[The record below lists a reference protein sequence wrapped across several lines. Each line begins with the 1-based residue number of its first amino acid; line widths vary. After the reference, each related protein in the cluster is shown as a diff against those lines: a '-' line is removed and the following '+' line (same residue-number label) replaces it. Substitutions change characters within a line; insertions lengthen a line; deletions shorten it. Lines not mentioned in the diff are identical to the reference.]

1 MKNIFRLL
9 LWVTVVTIPVI
20 SGYAQGK
27 GNLSGVVKDDMG
39 ETLPGAAIIVKGT
52 TQGTATDLNGAYT
65 LSGIPVGTCEIE
77 CNYLGYEPVT
87 KMINITANGTA
98 TANFV
103 LKQSAIALGDVVI
116 SAAVDGQQRALNQ
129 QKVADNMMQVLSADQ
144 MGRFP
149 DLDVSDALRRLSGVT
164 SDGKEV
170 QLRGTPANFTN
181 ININGEQIMSS
192 QEGGKRNESMD
203 VIPADILS
211 SMEVQK
217 TLLPSNDG
225 DAIAGVINMR
235 TGTARSLTPKF
246 SIDLGTG
253 YTFLR
258 EKADYNVKASYAQR
272 FFKTQKNDNGVL
284 GIRANYSYL
293 VNHNG
298 YDRLEAE
305 GWEPYELVDNKTG
318 ESVKEDVYVP
328 TDFRYRYQKGTS
340 TRHGASLAIDW
351 APTQYTKFVL
361 STMYNQRDNEGERYR
376 NRFRFRDN
384 GGKYYLMEDGSIG
397 SKRMRNI
404 TQVTASDEKI
414 KNLNINLDG
423 ESTIG
428 TWKID
433 GGLFY
438 SKSSRSYISEM
449 DGFQTPEWRA
459 TKKVNGQKLPDEVM
473 GTLTDMNSNKY
484 LSYNYIFEP
493 SGEKLGT
500 ASPDDI
506 SRYNL
511 YVVEN
516 FNNETR
522 GENFTFRMNSA
533 KNYFIKDNASTFSFG
548 VKGKFMK
555 NKGWMPE
562 DTKNYSITA
571 SEANCLSNFL
581 YKEQLSNKFLN
592 GNLAFGPA
600 ADINKIRAYMSNSA
614 NSNDI
619 EYNPY
624 TSNSAADAF
633 FYDANERVLAGY
645 AMNKIQLQN
654 LMILAGVRVEQT
666 HVKYKANK
674 IERSFDPNS
683 PIYGGA
689 DPADEGFNTYTKTP
703 IASSLDYTKFL
714 PNVQFKYD
722 LTDKTIFRLAWT
734 TGYSRPN
741 ISELVPKQ
749 DVSQDLERV
758 TIGNPDL
765 KPAYAHNLDL
775 LFEQY
780 LSNVGII
787 SGGVFYKHIDK
798 FQYLSEGT
806 LHDANS
812 QYNGWKVI
820 QSKNGDAAKVYGA
833 EITLNTSLTFLPGFL
848 KNLMFTSNYTFIHSK
863 AVTDQERGSLRLPG
877 QAKHTANF
885 ALAYSTKRFT
895 VQAAM
900 NYCGSY
906 IQALGSDA
914 ERDIWRD
921 GRWQMDVNGSVNIV
935 KGLTFWVEAVNVLN
949 SEQFSYFGN
958 KSRVYNLQYSG
969 ANGRC
974 GFTYKF

>member
-52 TQGTATDLNGAYT
+52 TQGTATDLDGAYT

-473 GTLTDMNSNKY
+473 GTLTDMNSKY

-683 PIYGGA
+683 PIYG
-689 DPADEGFNTYTKTP
+689 ELIRQMK
-703 IASSLDYTKFL
+703 
-714 PNVQFKYD
+714 D
-722 LTDKTIFRLAWT
+722 LI
-734 TGYSRPN
+734 
-741 ISELVPKQ
+741 
-749 DVSQDLERV
+749 
-758 TIGNPDL
+758 
-765 KPAYAHNLDL
+765 
-775 LFEQY
+775 
-780 LSNVGII
+780 
-787 SGGVFYKHIDK
+787 HIQK
-798 FQYLSEGT
+798 
-806 LHDANS
+806 
-812 QYNGWKVI
+812 
-820 QSKNGDAAKVYGA
+820 
-833 EITLNTSLTFLPGFL
+833 
-848 KNLMFTSNYTFIHSK
+848 
-863 AVTDQERGSLRLPG
+863 LR
-877 QAKHTANF
+877 
-885 ALAYSTKRFT
+885 
-895 VQAAM
+895 
-900 NYCGSY
+900 
-906 IQALGSDA
+906 
-914 ERDIWRD
+914 
-921 GRWQMDVNGSVNIV
+921 
-935 KGLTFWVEAVNVLN
+935 
-949 SEQFSYFGN
+949 
-958 KSRVYNLQYSG
+958 
-969 ANGRC
+969 
-974 GFTYKF
+974 

>member
-473 GTLTDMNSNKY
+473 GTLTDMNSKY

-555 NKGWMPE
+555 NKGWMPEE